1 MPDEI
6 NDKMIEVEES
16 RLRMLIQQNQQLQ
29 QSEDNARQCLKK
41 VLAVYNQLEKD
52 GIIDILQSLIKK
64 DNVNVMSLLSPIGR
78 IIPKLKKYGDNEAI
92 NDVFNIEFFETA
104 KKAAQ

>member
-1 MPDEI
+1 MADEI

-41 VLAVYNQLEKD
+41 VLAAYNQLEKD